1 MNEQIIWI
9 ILKRLRIPFFI
20 LIATFSMS
28 ILGLVLIP
36 GVDNDGHVYQMTFFD
51 AFYFVSYMAST
62 IGFGEAPYSFNYEQR
77 IWVSFAIYFTVIG
90 WFYGIGAIVSLI
102 QDESLKKAIHR
113 NKFRRQV
120 KRLGSSF
127 YIILGYNA
135 ITKSIIDKINGE
147 EYRVVVLEKNEDKI
161 DELIL
166 ANFYPLVPA
175 FAGDATNQQM
185 LKIAGIHQK
194 NCVGI
199 ISLFENDM
207 INSQIATITK
217 ILNKKLNVI
226 VKATSPQQVKHFESM
241 GLKNVK
247 NPFDIISTRIYYG
260 ITAPHIWLL
269 EMWIYGHILKL
280 KKRDR
285 FPRGRYIVYGY
296 GRMGHAIKEG
306 LENANIEYVIHDLN
320 TAEFIERKNTTIFG
334 DDEDMQSLL
343 DLGVKESDCIIAATK
358 DDLLNLSIL
367 NSAKQLN
374 PDIFTIARE
383 NSLDDLNIFRAA
395 KISKIYVVEK
405 LLADVTY
412 NYIARPLADLFI
424 MESRKKDEA
433 WAEVIVNM
441 LNNIAGMNPMYYET
455 KIDEEHAYAL
465 SIKLHNNE
473 AVSLA
478 NLRRSRA
485 DRDEFLHI
493 VYLLLKRGEDI
504 YLMPDSQMKLRL
516 GDELLIVSD
525 EEHFE
530 DFEYILNNIYE
541 LEYVL
546 GSTNERTN
554 ILLSPFLRPTR
565 AI

>member
-9 ILKRLRIPFFI
+9 ILKRLRTPFFI
-20 LIATFSMS
+20 LIATFSVS

-36 GVDNDGHVYQMTFFD
+36 GVDNTGNVYHLTFFD

-90 WFYGIGAIVSLI
+90 WFYGIGAIVSLM
-102 QDESLKKAIHR
+102 QDESLKKAISR
-113 NKFRRQV
+113 NRFRRQV
-120 KRLGSSF
+120 KRLHTPF
-127 YIILGYNA
+127 YIILGYNS
-135 ITKSIIDKINGE
+135 ITKSIIEKINGE
-147 EYRVVVLEKNEDKI
+147 DYRVVVLEKREDKI

-166 ANFYPLVPA
+166 ENFYPNVPA
-175 FAGDATNQQM
+175 FVGDATNQQM
-185 LKIAGIHQK
+185 LKIAGIHHK
-194 NCVGI
+194 NCVGL

-207 INSQIATITK
+207 VNSQIATIAK
-217 ILNKKLNVI
+217 ILNKKIDVI

-247 NPFDIISTRIYYG
+247 NPFDIISTRIFYG

-269 EMWIYGHILKL
+269 EMWVYGHILKL
-280 KKRDR
+280 KQRDR
-285 FPRGRYIVYGY
+285 FPKGRYIVYGY

-306 LENANIEYVIHDLN
+306 LEKANIEYVTQDLD
-320 TAEFIERKNTTIFG
+320 TEEFIKRKNTTIFG

-343 DLGVKESDCIIAATK
+343 DLGIKESDCIIAATK

-383 NSLDDLNIFRAA
+383 NSLDDLNIFKAA
-395 KISKIYVVEK
+395 KVNKIYVVEK

-424 MESRKKDEA
+424 IESRKKDEE
-433 WAEVIVNM
+433 WAQIIVNM
-441 LNNIAGMNPMYYET
+441 LNNITGMNPMYFET

-465 SIKLHNNE
+465 SLKLNDNQ
-473 AVSLA
+473 AVTLA
-478 NLRRSRA
+478 DVRRSRS
-485 DRDEFLHI
+485 DRNEFLHI
-493 VYLLLKRGEDI
+493 AYLLLKRGKET
-504 YLMPDSQMKLRL
+504 YLMPDSQMQLQI

-525 EEHFE
+525 EETYD

-546 GSTNERTN
+546 GFTQEG
-554 ILLSPFLRPTR
+554 
-565 AI
+565 AK

>member
-9 ILKRLRIPFFI
+9 ILKRLRTPFFI
-20 LIATFSMS
+20 LIATFSVS

-36 GVDNDGHVYQMTFFD
+36 GVDNNGHVYHMTFFD

-90 WFYGIGAIVSLI
+90 WFYGIGAIVSLM
-102 QDESLKKAIHR
+102 QDESLKKAISR
-113 NKFRRQV
+113 NRFRRQV
-120 KRLGSSF
+120 KRLHTPF
-127 YIILGYNA
+127 YIILGYNS
-135 ITKSIIDKINGE
+135 ITKSIIEKINGE
-147 EYRVVVLEKNEDKI
+147 DYRVVVLEKREDKI

-166 ANFYPLVPA
+166 ENFYPNVPA
-175 FAGDATNQQM
+175 FVGDATNQQM
-185 LKIAGIHQK
+185 LKIAGIHHK
-194 NCVGI
+194 NCVGL

-207 INSQIATITK
+207 VNSQIATIAK
-217 ILNKKLNVI
+217 ILNKKIDVI

-247 NPFDIISTRIYYG
+247 NPFDIISTRIFYG

-269 EMWIYGHILKL
+269 EMWVYGHILKL
-280 KKRDR
+280 KQRDR
-285 FPRGRYIVYGY
+285 FPKGRYIVYGY

-306 LENANIEYVIHDLN
+306 LEKANIEYVTQDLD
-320 TAEFIERKNTTIFG
+320 TEEFIQRKNTTIFG

-343 DLGVKESDCIIAATK
+343 DLGIKESDCIIAATK

-383 NSLDDLNIFRAA
+383 NSLDDLNIFKAA
-395 KISKIYVVEK
+395 KVNKIYVVEK

-424 MESRKKDEA
+424 IESRKKDEE
-433 WAEVIVNM
+433 WAKIIVNM
-441 LNNIAGMNPMYYET
+441 LNNITGMNPMYFET

-465 SIKLHNNE
+465 SLKLNDNQ
-473 AVSLA
+473 AVTLA
-478 NLRRSRA
+478 DVRRSRS
-485 DRDEFLHI
+485 DRNEFLHI
-493 VYLLLKRGEDI
+493 AYLLLKRGKET
-504 YLMPDSQMKLRL
+504 YLMPDSQMQLQI
-516 GDELLIVSD
+516 GDELLIVAD
-525 EEHFE
+525 EETYD

-546 GSTNERTN
+546 GFTQEGTK
-554 ILLSPFLRPTR
+554 
-565 AI
+565 

>member
-1 MNEQIIWI
+1 MNEQIIWV
-9 ILKRLRIPFFI
+9 ILKRLRTPIFI
-20 LIATFSMS
+20 LITTFSVS

-36 GVDNDGHVYQMTFFD
+36 GVDDSGQPYHMTFFD

-90 WFYGIGAIVSLI
+90 WFYGIGAIVSLM
-102 QDESLKKAIHR
+102 QDESLKKAISR
-113 NKFRRQV
+113 NRFRRQV
-120 KRLGSSF
+120 KRLRTPF
-127 YIILGYNA
+127 YIILGYNS

-147 EYRVVVLEKNEDKI
+147 DYRVVVLEKNEDKI

-166 ANFYPLVPA
+166 ANFYPFVPA
-175 FAGDATNQQM
+175 FVGDATNQQM

-207 INSQIATITK
+207 INSQIATVTK
-217 ILNKKLNVI
+217 ILNKKLDVI

-241 GLKNVK
+241 SLQNVK

-269 EMWIYGHILKL
+269 EMWVYGHILKL
-280 KKRDR
+280 RNRDR
-285 FPRGRYIVYGY
+285 FPTGRYIVYGF
-296 GRMGHAIKEG
+296 GRMGHSIIEG
-306 LENANIEYVIHDLN
+306 LQKANVEYVIKDLN
-320 TAEFIERKNTTIFG
+320 SHEFIKRKNTTIFG
-334 DDEDMQSLL
+334 DEEDMQSLL
-343 DLGVKESDCIIAATK
+343 DLGIQESDCIIAATK

-374 PDIFTIARE
+374 PHIFTIARE
-383 NSLDDLNIFRAA
+383 NSLDDLNVFQAA
-395 KISKIYVVEK
+395 KVNKIYIVEQ

-424 MESRKKDEA
+424 IESRKKDEE
-433 WAEVIVNM
+433 WAKIIVNM
-441 LNNIAGMNPMYYET
+441 INNITGMNPMYFET
-455 KIDEEHAYAL
+455 KIDKEHAYAL
-465 SIKLHNNE
+465 DIKLHENE
-473 AVSLA
+473 VITLA

-485 DRDEFLHI
+485 NRDDFLNI
-493 VYLLLKRGEDI
+493 VYLLLKRKEEI
-504 YLMPDSQMKLRL
+504 YLMPDSQMELQID
-516 GDELLIVSD
+516 DELLIVSD
-525 EEHFE
+525 ENHYE
-530 DFEYILNNIYE
+530 DFDYILNNIYE

-546 GSTNERTN
+546 GYSKASRRV
-554 ILLSPFLRPTR
+554 LR
-565 AI
+565 

>member
-9 ILKRLRIPFFI
+9 ILKRLRTPFFI
-20 LIATFSMS
+20 LIATFSVS

-36 GVDNDGHVYQMTFFD
+36 GVDNTGNVYHLTFFD

-90 WFYGIGAIVSLI
+90 WFYGIGAIVSLM
-102 QDESLKKAIHR
+102 QDESLKKAISR
-113 NKFRRQV
+113 NRFRRQV
-120 KRLGSSF
+120 KRLHTPF
-127 YIILGYNA
+127 YIILGYNS
-135 ITKSIIDKINGE
+135 ITKSIIEKINGE
-147 EYRVVVLEKNEDKI
+147 DYRVVVLEKREDKI

-166 ANFYPLVPA
+166 ENFYPNVPA
-175 FAGDATNQQM
+175 FVGDATNQQM
-185 LKIAGIHQK
+185 LKIAGIHHK
-194 NCVGI
+194 NCVGL

-207 INSQIATITK
+207 VNSQIATIAK
-217 ILNKKLNVI
+217 ILNKKIDVI

-247 NPFDIISTRIYYG
+247 NPFDIISTRIFYG

-269 EMWIYGHILKL
+269 EMWVYGHILKL
-280 KKRDR
+280 KQRDR
-285 FPRGRYIVYGY
+285 FPKGRYIVYGY

-306 LENANIEYVIHDLN
+306 LEKANIEYVTQDLD
-320 TAEFIERKNTTIFG
+320 TEEFIKRKNTTIFG

-343 DLGVKESDCIIAATK
+343 DLGIKESDCIIAATK

-383 NSLDDLNIFRAA
+383 NSLDDLNIFKAA
-395 KISKIYVVEK
+395 KVNKIYVVEK

-424 MESRKKDEA
+424 IESRKKDEE
-433 WAEVIVNM
+433 WAQIIVNM
-441 LNNIAGMNPMYYET
+441 LNNITGMNPMYFET

-465 SIKLHNNE
+465 SLKLNDNQ
-473 AVSLA
+473 AVTLA
-478 NLRRSRA
+478 DVRRSRS
-485 DRDEFLHI
+485 DRNEFLHI
-493 VYLLLKRGEDI
+493 AYLLLKRGKET
-504 YLMPDSQMKLRL
+504 YLMPDSQMQLQI

-525 EEHFE
+525 EETYD

-546 GSTNERTN
+546 GFTQEGTK
-554 ILLSPFLRPTR
+554 
-565 AI
+565 

>member
-9 ILKRLRIPFFI
+9 ILKRLRTPFFI
-20 LIATFSMS
+20 LIATFSVS
-28 ILGLVLIP
+28 IVGLVLIP
-36 GVDNDGHVYQMTFFD
+36 GVDNNGHVYHLTFFD

-90 WFYGIGAIVSLI
+90 WFYGIGAIVSLM
-102 QDESLKKAIHR
+102 QDESLKKAISR
-113 NKFRRQV
+113 NRFRRQV
-120 KRLGSSF
+120 KRLHTPF
-127 YIILGYNA
+127 YIILGYNS
-135 ITKSIIDKINGE
+135 ITKSIIEKINGE
-147 EYRVVVLEKNEDKI
+147 DYRVVVLEKREDKI

-166 ANFYPLVPA
+166 ENFYPNVPA
-175 FAGDATNQQM
+175 FVGDATNQQM
-185 LKIAGIHQK
+185 LKIAGIHHK
-194 NCVGI
+194 NCVGL

-207 INSQIATITK
+207 VNSQIATIAK
-217 ILNKKLNVI
+217 ILNKKIDVI

-247 NPFDIISTRIYYG
+247 NPFDIISTRIFYG

-269 EMWIYGHILKL
+269 EMWVYGHILKL
-280 KKRDR
+280 KQRDR
-285 FPRGRYIVYGY
+285 FPKGRYIVYGY

-306 LENANIEYVIHDLN
+306 LEKANIEYVTQDLD
-320 TAEFIERKNTTIFG
+320 TGEFIKRKNTTIFG

-343 DLGVKESDCIIAATK
+343 DLGIKESDCIIAATK

-383 NSLDDLNIFRAA
+383 NSLDDLNIFKAA
-395 KISKIYVVEK
+395 KVNKIYVVEK

-424 MESRKKDEA
+424 IESRKKDEE
-433 WAEVIVNM
+433 WAQIIVNM
-441 LNNIAGMNPMYYET
+441 LNNITGMNPMYFET

-465 SIKLHNNE
+465 SLKLNDNQ
-473 AVSLA
+473 AVTLA
-478 NLRRSRA
+478 DVRRSRS
-485 DRDEFLHI
+485 DRNEFLHI
-493 VYLLLKRGEDI
+493 AYLLLKRGKET
-504 YLMPDSQMKLRL
+504 YLMPDSQMQLQI
-516 GDELLIVSD
+516 GDELLIVAD
-525 EEHFE
+525 EETYD

-546 GSTNERTN
+546 GFTQEGTK
-554 ILLSPFLRPTR
+554 
-565 AI
+565 